1 MRKPVIRKTGDG
13 KDAVSICRQAGLK
26 VTRQRVVIIG
36 EILRA
41 RNHPDAETL
50 YRKVKPRLP
59 DLSLD
64 TVYRTLRTLAE
75 KGHIL
80 RLSTPLDR
88 GHFDPDLR
96 PHSHFVCRLCGRIWD
111 LSDESSPSSALVEA
125 VRPLGEIETIQMT
138 GVGRCLHCHE
148 KEKGESRPCPR

>member
-1 MRKPVIRKTGDG
+1 MKPANPKSCGG
-13 KDAVSICRQAGLK
+13 SNAVAICRKSGLK

-36 EILRA
+36 EILKS

-50 YRKVKPRLP
+50 YRRVKPRLP

-64 TVYRTLRTLAE
+64 TVYRTLRTLSQ
-75 KGHIL
+75 KGHIM

-96 PHSHFVCRLCGRIWD
+96 PHTHFVCRRCSRIWD
-111 LSDESSPSSALVEA
+111 LPVETAPSRDLMEAAALV
-125 VRPLGEIETIQMT
+125 GQIERVQIT
-138 GVGRCLHCHE
+138 GVGYCRDCAHDSE
-148 KEKGESRPCPR
+148 RKPTP

>member
-96 PHSHFVCRLCGRIWD
+96 PHSHFVCHRCGRIWD
-111 LSDESSPSSALVEA
+111 LPGESHLPPSVVESARL
-125 VRPLGEIETIQMT
+125 LGEIETTQMT
-138 GVGRCLHCHE
+138 VVGHCCDCRA
-148 KEKGESRPCPR
+148 KEKGES